1 MSRLGDGRRRRPS
14 FRLRCVSSGARRLV
28 CRSVSI
34 PSIHHPASG
43 GGDLVAVMP
52 DRSLADFIVER
63 GYIGRDLLLMKYVAA
78 LPGQRFAARATL

>member
-1 MSRLGDGRRRRPS
+1 MCLIW
-14 FRLRCVSSGARRLV
+14 
-28 CRSVSI
+28 SVSASVPI
-34 PSIHHPASG
+34 GLYSIDSPPG
-43 GGDLVAVMP
+43 IRGGDLVAVMP